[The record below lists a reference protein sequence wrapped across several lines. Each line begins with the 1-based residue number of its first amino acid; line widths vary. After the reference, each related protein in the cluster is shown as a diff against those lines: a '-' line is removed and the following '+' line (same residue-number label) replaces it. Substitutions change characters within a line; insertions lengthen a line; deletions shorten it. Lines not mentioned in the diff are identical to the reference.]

1 MPISTS
7 DIIRWIQAYA
17 GVLSQQRDFLTDL
30 DSAIGDADHGANMD
44 RGFQAVLTKLPG
56 VADKD
61 AGIIF
66 RTVGLTLLST
76 VGGASGPLYGSFFME
91 AGKALAGKTEF
102 ELADWAAALE
112 AGTNSIMTRG
122 KAVVG
127 DKTMVDALVPA
138 VQAIQEAVQ
147 QDLPLPGGLTRSAQ
161 AAETG
166 MRSTSPLVAKKGRAS
181 YLGERSAGHQDPGAT
196 SVTLLLQAAADTWA
210 AA

>member
-1 MPISTS
+1 MPIST
-7 DIIRWIQAYA
+7 DDLIRWIQAYA
-17 GVLSQQRDFLTDL
+17 GVLAQQRDFLTDL

-91 AGKALAGKTEF
+91 AGKALAGKTAF

-112 AGTNSIMTRG
+112 AGTN
-122 KAVVG
+122 
-127 DKTMVDALVPA
+127 
-138 VQAIQEAVQ
+138 
-147 QDLPLPGGLTRSAQ
+147 
-161 AAETG
+161 
-166 MRSTSPLVAKKGRAS
+166 
-181 YLGERSAGHQDPGAT
+181 
-196 SVTLLLQAAADTWA
+196 
-210 AA
+210 